1 MLTLTPAASQTQ
13 MEKEAEPLTRLEQN
27 FSLQMHQQ
35 ISNKVMKDLLM
46 IKVLFCSSI
55 TQTDYRMNKTTSQ
68 APEVY
73 MATAGTAHT
82 DPAERK

>member
-1 MLTLTPAASQTQ
+1 
-13 MEKEAEPLTRLEQN
+13 
-27 FSLQMHQQ
+27 MHQQ